1 MAWKVVGVRAA
12 ESSPERDAVAA
23 AVVEVERAGEQREIS
38 VELASTAA
46 AAGKSLNARDVVRHF
61 LEREEPPKRLIVT
74 THGVSAA
81 RPA

>member
-23 AVVEVERAGEQREIS
+23 AVVDVEHAGEQREIT

-46 AAGKSLNARDVVRHF
+46 AAGKGLNAREAVRPF
-61 LEREEPPKRLIVT
+61 LQREEPPQRLIVT
-74 THGVSAA
+74 AHGVSAA
-81 RPA
+81 SAA